1 MVGGGGIT
9 PDIDVDVK
17 LSGPLMREC
26 WRNGWFFSF
35 IQREKIRYL
44 TFEDVQADVA
54 LMERFQTFLDR
65 MDVNVQLSGE
75 RLYDDAKEK
84 LTALDST
91 NTDLAIAFAQIDAFI
106 YDEES
111 SLFGREKED
120 IEHRLIIEFADHFSG
135 AAGRFNVS
143 LKKDEAVLRAI
154 EFLKNGEKY
163 TGIFLGK

>member
-1 MVGGGGIT
+1 MLHYSC
-9 PDIDVDVK
+9 
-17 LSGPLMREC
+17 LSIHLHLC
-26 WRNGWFFSF
+26 
-35 IQREKIRYL
+35 RYMHK
-44 TFEDVQADVA
+44 FA
-54 LMERFQTFLDR
+54 FC
-65 MDVNVQLSGE
+65 
-75 RLYDDAKEK
+75 
-84 LTALDST
+84 T
-91 NTDLAIAFAQIDAFI
+91 NMCFCKCAIAFAQIDAFI

-163 TGIFLGK
+163 TGAAHRQRIPNKDRIDSNNQKPLGEVKKPRCEG